1 MPILGVYDMHLYC
14 DGEDCKAFWQSC
26 EMEQTE
32 SECRRVARLQGW
44 SFRLSE
50 HKCYCP
56 NCSVKRGKLQN
67 N

>member
-14 DGEDCKAFWQSC
+14 DGEGCNGFWQSA

-32 SECRRVARLQGW
+32 NECRKVARAQGW
-44 SFRLSE
+44 SFNLSE

-56 NCSVKRGKLQN
+56 KCSIKRGKMPK
-67 N
+67 